1 MPNIS
6 THRGR
11 AAVVTGSGCGI
22 GAAIAL
28 EFARRGANVVCA
40 DLQQRSETVSSIG
53 AAAIGV
59 AADVADPDGWAA
71 IARRGI
77 VPNVIQRQSYEM
89 SDATF
94 VTFRDGLMVNYREYW
109 NPAAFT
115 AAMSGA
121 RF

>member
-77 VPNVIQRQSYEM
+77 VPNVIDVRSIPTLRTC
-89 SDATF
+89 STDDAN
-94 VTFRDGLMVNYREYW
+94 VAIAEWSASGVVLANG
-109 NPAAFT
+109 NPT
-115 AAMSGA
+115 
-121 RF
+121 R